1 MRLGRRPTGGGKDKR
16 RWLITSDGEGRLG
29 VLARS
34 FRDAEVRNIKSF
46 VNDRE
51 RVCWTREALRVIR

>member
-1 MRLGRRPTGGGKDKR
+1 MRLARRPTGGGKDKR
-16 RWLITSDGEGRLG
+16 RWLITSDGAGRLG

-34 FRDAEVRNIKSF
+34 FRDAEVRNIRSF

-51 RVCWTREALRVIR
+51 RVC

>member
-34 FRDAEVRNIKSF
+34 FRDAEVRNIRSF

-51 RVCWTREALRVIR
+51 RVC